1 MSAHGT
7 VHWSELNTHD
17 VEKAKTFFGETLGWS
32 FEAMP
37 MPEGTYWLIKSGE
50 ALVGGMFEMKGEPFK
65 GVPEHW
71 LTYVAVDD
79 VDARVDKARKAGA
92 KLGRDPFDV
101 PGVGRIAIV
110 QLPGGA
116 MMGWMTPAQG

>member
-7 VHWSELNTHD
+7 VHWNELNTHD
-17 VEKAKTFFGETLGWS
+17 VEKAKAFFAQTLGWAY
-32 FEAMP
+32 EAMP
-37 MPEGTYWLIKSGE
+37 MPEGTYWIIRSGE
-50 ALVGGMFEMKGEPFK
+50 ATVGGIFELKGAAFE

-79 VDARVDKARKAGA
+79 VDARSKKARAAGA
-92 KLGRDPFDV
+92 KLERAPFDV